1 VESGKMGEKKASTF
15 DELFV
20 EVGEFQKTVDELKKN
35 LQVFKDKLLANKKKY
50 GTDMLKWPE
59 K

>member
-1 VESGKMGEKKASTF
+1 MEEKKASTF
-15 DELFV
+15 DELFA

-35 LQVFKDKLLANKKKY
+35 LQTFKDKLLANKKKY
-50 GTDMLKWPE
+50 GADMAKWPE